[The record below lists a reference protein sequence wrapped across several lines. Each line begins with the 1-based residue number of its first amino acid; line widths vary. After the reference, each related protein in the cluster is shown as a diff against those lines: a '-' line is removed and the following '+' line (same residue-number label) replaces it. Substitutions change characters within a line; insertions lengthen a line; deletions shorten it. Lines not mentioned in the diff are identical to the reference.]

1 MKILLALIITITIG
15 FAQSDKLSNIPPT
28 KSIFIDTN
36 ASVCAP
42 VCMKNLLADGDIFT
56 FLSKF
61 KSVAAQL
68 PNLQSD
74 YDHYRRV
81 FRIFN
86 EEDETIKVA
95 ILVPQRSIRR
105 YAISTVNSVI
115 AYLLSKQ
122 NNFEIKVF
130 NSMDE
135 EEESIVKQLEKIKNE
150 DFTYVIAPVTQKG
163 AEVLIHNSENL
174 LVYIPTIHK
183 TTVQNSPANII
194 FGGIDYDKQI
204 KKLLKYANNKIA
216 YFSDGSLLTDSL
228 NKSLIKQTPH
238 IIYSKII
245 ESSNVNFKNILK
257 DNKSLNGTS
266 IFMNT
271 PLVKTSLIS
280 SQLRVYEIEPYIL
293 LSTQLNYNPVL
304 LTLTQYN
311 DIKNLYIANSIG
323 KTSVG
328 LEEIN
333 ALYGHDIVYDWVN
346 YSTSIGMDYLY
357 THFFVTTEKKK
368 FTEEVI
374 DDQVNYDISIIRPTR
389 YRFEKELP

>member
-15 FAQSDKLSNIPPT
+15 FTKSDKLSNIPPA
-28 KSIFIDTN
+28 KSIFLDTN
-36 ASVCAP
+36 ASICGP
-42 VCMKNLLADGDIFT
+42 TCMEDLLENGEIFT

-61 KSVAAQL
+61 NSVSAEL

-74 YDHYRRV
+74 YDHYRRI

-86 EEDETIKVA
+86 EEDESIKVA

-105 YAISTVNSVI
+105 YAISTVNSVT

-135 EEESIVKQLEKIKNE
+135 EEESILNELEKIKNE
-150 DFTYVIAPVTQKG
+150 NFTYVIAPVTQKG
-163 AEVLIHNSENL
+163 AETIINNSENL
-174 LVYIPTIHK
+174 LVYIPTVHK
-183 TTVQNSPANII
+183 TTVQNSTANII

-204 KKLLKYANNKIA
+204 DKLLKYSNNKIA

-228 NKSLIKQTPH
+228 NKSLIEKTSH
-238 IIYSKII
+238 IIYSKSI
-245 ESSNVNFKNILK
+245 ESSNINFKSMLK
-257 DNKSLNGTS
+257 NNKILNGAS

-304 LTLTQYN
+304 LTLTQYQ

-323 KTSVG
+323 TTSVG

-333 ALYGHDIVYDWVN
+333 SLYGHDIIYDWVN
-346 YSTSIGMDYLY
+346 YSTSIGIDYLY
-357 THFFVTTEKKK
+357 THFFVTTEQKK
-368 FTEEVI
+368 FTEEII
-374 DDQVNYDISIIRPTR
+374 DNQVNYDISIIRPTR
-389 YRFEKELP
+389 YRFEKELL